1 MTFTFAVAPADPA
14 TAAAHFHNRLSV
26 ETDVSDVHTAADIA
40 ADVVQRLYTVY
51 RVRAWDDGEPGPL
64 RDGVTA

>member
-1 MTFTFAVAPADPA
+1 MS
-14 TAAAHFHNRLSV
+14 TALPTEAQQVLDVVLSEV
-26 ETDVSDVHTAADIA
+26 QTNLDVSDVHTAADIA

-64 RDGVTA
+64 RDGVSA